1 MCCPVDRGLQAW
13 VISKQ
18 EKTVSKSIC
27 NSFHVDSERAHSKN
41 ILPLLQAKAIHSQE
55 QEV

>member
-1 MCCPVDRGLQAW
+1 MDRGLQAW